1 MKPKRLEFC
10 GINSFSRAAT
20 IDFEKLL
27 SGGIFGIFGD
37 TGSGKTTILDSMIFA
52 LYGKIDRTRGGSG
65 SEIINYNC
73 DKASVRFDFETETSQ
88 GRKTYRVEREIK
100 RKNSM
105 QTLMLYE
112 IAEGKTRAVS
122 EGVKN
127 TNQKIQEIVG
137 LSFEDF
143 KKCIALPQGEFAQ
156 FVKAD
161 RGERLRLISRLFG
174 LEKYGELLNA
184 RLKERY
190 SEVKSAFD
198 LKSGELKGYED
209 VSDEAVAALN
219 SDLRRMKEEKKELD
233 KEYERFYAEYEN
245 AKVLFQRKQRYSD
258 LQRQQSALL
267 EKQAYFEQAR
277 AILKQI
283 PAAQQLDLLSKEQLT
298 RQKEISSLTAEIE
311 QNNAL
316 KESIG
321 KQLLALQK
329 SFDLEKNALLL
340 EENKSKIDKLFYIK
354 SDYRA
359 LSEYQAQRS
368 ALKAEYA
375 DWQKRAEAAR
385 QNVNRLSE
393 QERKENEKLK
403 SVAFDNIDEFLNE
416 NLDSALL
423 SNEYRASRKYFEEW
437 LAELHRDFQGGD
449 LFERVDARLQE
460 RIGHYESALSKDKT
474 RDTAALLEAYKDM
487 QKTRDSLRTAI
498 NSTVL
503 QKEQEYNKLREAQS
517 NLSRI
522 GEEGKLCAKKAEEL
536 LNRIRN
542 ALNAEAL
549 PDLDDLEK
557 SLNEERKSL
566 LDKQNDYETRTAAL
580 HEKQREAE
588 LKAVKHQ
595 ERLEHLKI
603 AEQESS
609 VKMQA
614 LLKES
619 QIVSLQE
626 AQSLLSQFPDRQALS
641 ERIEAYDH
649 SMVAVQAKIEAL
661 MHEGAVAAEYSEE
674 DFEKQKAAFAV
685 LTQKKQDVSE
695 RVAVYEESLA
705 RLRDRAETKKN
716 LESEQKTYGK
726 NLDQL
731 ARLRELIRGNNFMEF
746 VAGEYLSDISAAATQ
761 TLLKLTGGRYFV
773 RYDQGFFIG
782 DNLCGGELRSVNT
795 LSGGETFLVSL
806 SLALALSAAIYAKSL
821 KPIEFFFLDEGF
833 GTLDEKLIDTVM
845 DSLEKLK
852 NSRFSIGLIS
862 HVEELK
868 HRISNKIMVTG
879 AVEGGSSEIQISC

>member
-1 MKPKRLEFC
+1 M
-10 GINSFSRAAT
+10 
-20 IDFEKLL
+20 
-27 SGGIFGIFGD
+27 
-37 TGSGKTTILDSMIFA
+37 
-52 LYGKIDRTRGGSG
+52 
-65 SEIINYNC
+65 
-73 DKASVRFDFETETSQ
+73 
-88 GRKTYRVEREIK
+88 
-100 RKNSM
+100 
-105 QTLMLYE
+105 
-112 IAEGKTRAVS
+112 
-122 EGVKN
+122 
-127 TNQKIQEIVG
+127 
-137 LSFEDF
+137 
-143 KKCIALPQGEFAQ
+143 
-156 FVKAD
+156 
-161 RGERLRLISRLFG
+161 
-174 LEKYGELLNA
+174 
-184 RLKERY
+184 
-190 SEVKSAFD
+190 
-198 LKSGELKGYED
+198 
-209 VSDEAVAALN
+209 
-219 SDLRRMKEEKKELD
+219 
-233 KEYERFYAEYEN
+233 
-245 AKVLFQRKQRYSD
+245 
-258 LQRQQSALL
+258 
-267 EKQAYFEQAR
+267 
-277 AILKQI
+277 
-283 PAAQQLDLLSKEQLT
+283 
-298 RQKEISSLTAEIE
+298 
-311 QNNAL
+311 
-316 KESIG
+316 
-321 KQLLALQK
+321 
-329 SFDLEKNALLL
+329 
-340 EENKSKIDKLFYIK
+340 
-354 SDYRA
+354 
-359 LSEYQAQRS
+359 
-368 ALKAEYA
+368 
-375 DWQKRAEAAR
+375 
-385 QNVNRLSE
+385 
-393 QERKENEKLK
+393 
-403 SVAFDNIDEFLNE
+403 
-416 NLDSALL
+416 
-423 SNEYRASRKYFEEW
+423 
-437 LAELHRDFQGGD
+437 
-449 LFERVDARLQE
+449 
-460 RIGHYESALSKDKT
+460 
-474 RDTAALLEAYKDM
+474 
-487 QKTRDSLRTAI
+487 
-498 NSTVL
+498 
-503 QKEQEYNKLREAQS
+503 
-517 NLSRI
+517 
-522 GEEGKLCAKKAEEL
+522 
-536 LNRIRN
+536 
-542 ALNAEAL
+542 
-549 PDLDDLEK
+549 DDLEK

-580 HEKQREAE
+580 NEKQREAE

-649 SMVAVQAKIEAL
+649 SMVAVQAKIESL

-705 RLRDRAETKKN
+705 RLRARAETKKN

-726 NLDQL
+726 NLEQL